1 MRVVLLRHIAILR
14 LQGALVEGCNSP
26 FTIDREVQ
34 FNPEQLHQI
43 ALRALI
49 VQVHLDR
56 LHHVLIPEGTT
67 NFAS

>member
-1 MRVVLLRHIAILR
+1 MRVVLLRPIEIQCL
-14 LQGALVEGCNSP
+14 LGALTETCNNP
-26 FTIDREVQ
+26 VTIDLEIQ
-34 FNPEQLHQI
+34 FNQIHQHQV